1 MAVVEVGDEP
11 VAQYVEADL
20 VDGHVHDVV
29 GVGRAALGLL
39 GRLAQPPDG
48 DAELGE
54 QRAHPLGVAAG
65 EVVVH
70 GDHVHAAALPGVAR
84 GGDRPDQRLALAGDH
99 LDDVAEQEGGRR
111 LQLDV
116 ERALAERLLRRL
128 AGHGEERGDLAV
140 APGALRGYGAGLLA
154 AAAAAMR
161 RARRRSADPGRCRN
175 RRTNPRTP
183 RAGPCFRLMPPKLLA
198 GARRGSVHPP
208 ALGEQADQ
216 QRHERHQEDLAQQG
230 FQGGEQSADVGRGRE
245 VAVAHRGDRRQAEVH
260 ERHRGLRA
268 AEEAAGQDSSTERKT
283 NWNATGISR

>member
-1 MAVVEVGDEP
+1 MALVEVGDEP

-20 VDGHVHDVV
+20 VDRHVHDVV

-84 GGDRPDQRLALAGDH
+84 GGDRPDQGLALTGDH

-140 APGALRGYGAGLLA
+140 APGALRGYGAGLLGRRRGGDATGPAQVRRSGALQEPSDEPAHSSRRSVLPAHA
-154 AAAAAMR
+154 AQTTRRGPPGIGSPASAR
-161 RARRRSADPGRCRN
+161 RAGRPAAPRTSPGRPGPAGLPGRRAACRRR
-175 RRTNPRTP
+175 T
-183 RAGPCFRLMPPKLLA
+183 RA
-198 GARRGSVHPP
+198 
-208 ALGEQADQ
+208 
-216 QRHERHQEDLAQQG
+216 
-230 FQGGEQSADVGRGRE
+230 RGR
-245 VAVAHRGDRRQAEVH
+245 R
-260 ERHRGLRA
+260 
-268 AEEAAGQDSSTERKT
+268 SPP
-283 NWNATGISR
+283 W